1 MTTTT
6 SIMTSGIE
14 LTDDEL
20 KALSIDVM
28 CVWLDMWREARD
40 NEVAEL
46 ETWVT
51 EEHDEPE
58 SYYEAIGIDDFDA
71 YYDR

>member
-1 MTTTT
+1 MTQTS

-20 KALSIDVM
+20 RALSIDVM
-28 CVWLDMWREARD
+28 CVWLDMWYEARD
-40 NEVAEL
+40 AEENEARL
-46 ETWVT
+46 FYA